1 MSNKFYVP
9 FYHKDKIYPSSWLKL
24 DVPMSAFSYDDIR
37 NKHHWNVDWAIEN
50 IYPLFKKDDIIR
62 NNSVEQYVGWNG
74 LPDTDTY
81 YHKLFIGA
89 HKSGLYGDE
98 QYEPL
103 LFHCGSMS
111 IPFAVKLI
119 SNYGCVYFDDAH
131 QAGSQIPNLN
141 YCDEKWLYLDF
152 NDKLIKD

>member
-37 NKHHWNVDWAIEN
+37 N
-50 IYPLFKKDDIIR
+50 
-62 NNSVEQYVGWNG
+62 NSVEQYVGWNG
-74 LPDTDTY
+74 LPDTDMY

-103 LFHCGSMS
+103 LFHCDSMS